1 MTLFVRKRAEEVPG
15 RVHQLLR
22 NRSAR
27 VALAGN
33 LLPLLRVRDVE
44 RTRTQDLERVR
55 VGLQLGVRQSDRS
68 DGTSGAG
75 VAQTFR
81 QDVARVVVGL
91 IQGVPVPVNIYMR
104 AEFEER
110 EVDKENKGDRGTI
123 SMRREAILRYRP
135 EINLVT

>member
-1 MTLFVRKRAEEVPG
+1 MERA
-15 RVHQLLR
+15 R
-22 NRSAR
+22 
-27 VALAGN
+27 AL
-33 LLPLLRVRDVE
+33 
-44 RTRTQDLERVR
+44 DLERVR
-55 VGLQLGVRQSDRS
+55 LGLQLGVRQLHRS

-110 EVDKENKGDRGTI
+110 EVDKRTKETGERF
-123 SMRREAILRYRP
+123 P
-135 EINLVT
+135 

>member
-1 MTLFVRKRAEEVPG
+1 M
-15 RVHQLLR
+15 
-22 NRSAR
+22 
-27 VALAGN
+27 ALAGN

-75 VAQTFR
+75 VARTFR

-91 IQGVPVPVNIYMR
+91 I
-104 AEFEER
+104 ER
-110 EVDKENKGDRGTI
+110 V
-123 SMRREAILRYRP
+123 
-135 EINLVT
+135 